1 MSTNDNTIDTTQFN
15 DTPIIQRLKEKSS
28 ASTNESSLVQDAVST
43 RSLRQSEEESAK
55 QSKIKPGRK
64 SKYVTD
70 EERLEARRAQQK
82 AYRERKRLEY
92 QQMIEQI
99 KNQK

>member
-1 MSTNDNTIDTTQFN
+1 MSTNNNTIDTTQFN
-15 DTPIIQRLKEKSS
+15 ETPIIQRLKEKSS
-28 ASTNESSLVQDAVST
+28 TSTNESSLAQ
-43 RSLRQSEEESAK
+43 EESAK
-55 QSKIKPGRK
+55 QSKSKPGRK
-64 SKYVTD
+64 TKYATD

-82 AYRERKRLEY
+82 AYRERKRIEY

>member
-1 MSTNDNTIDTTQFN
+1 MSNTIDTNQFN
-15 DTPIIQRLKEKSS
+15 DTPVVQRLKEKSS
-28 ASTNESSLVQDAVST
+28 ASTNESSKS
-43 RSLRQSEEESAK
+43 K
-55 QSKIKPGRK
+55 QGRK
-64 SKYVTD
+64 TKYATD

-82 AYRERKRLEY
+82 AYRERKRIEY